1 MPYRNTISWNNAT
14 TSWVPIQTW
23 SVSSNSNDWQIHFQ
37 ANHDIYKE
45 IEIKEED
52 LVDILGGEEN
62 DK

>member
-1 MPYRNTISWNNAT
+1 MPYDPTI
-14 TSWVPIQTW
+14 SWVPIQTW
-23 SVSSNSNDWQIHFQ
+23 TVSSSSNDWQIYVKTSP
-37 ANHDIYKE
+37 DTYKE